1 MDKGE
6 ISRKILS
13 DITIYSKY
21 ARYLPEKQ
29 RRETWEEIVLRTIQT
44 HTNKY
49 KHLESEIYDNF
60 RYVIDKKTLPSM
72 RFLQFGGLPIE
83 INPSRGYNCS
93 YAPIDH
99 LDTFAEAMFL
109 LLSGCGFSFSVQ
121 QHHIEKLP
129 ELRGTSKRNRKYLI
143 NDSIIGWA
151 DAIKQ
156 LIYAYFYGKSNPDFD
171 YRDIRP
177 KGTAL
182 ITSGGK
188 APGPQPLKDCI
199 HNIRK
204 ILDNALIERGPG
216 TKLKPIEAHD
226 ICCWIADAVL
236 SGGIRRAACLS
247 GFSYDDEEM
256 LSSKAN
262 SWFDS
267 HPERQ
272 RSNNSVVLLR
282 RKLNKESFDKI
293 FTLIQASKFGEPGF
307 ILSHDKE
314 YLFNPCFTGDTQ
326 IGVAD
331 GRNKVSIRELAEIG
345 DDVPVYSVNPVDG
358 KVSIKMGRNPRK
370 TGVDREVVK
379 IILDDGTHIKVT
391 PEHKMLLRNG
401 EPIEAK
407 DLKFGDSL
415 SRFTKRA
422 VKMSENNN
430 NLYYRINC
438 NTKTSK
444 MDKIMEHRLIA
455 RYHYPKVYGDLYD
468 SVKKNGWLNGGV
480 VIHHKDYNGLNNSPD
495 NLEIMSFKDH
505 CLLHSSTD
513 TAGEKNGRYS
523 GYTNDELKLQAIKLT
538 RKLGRRFSV
547 NEWKCA
553 GFPSNF
559 SDWRRKNF
567 FNSPKEL
574 SIWASKECELFRDC
588 DLRTE
593 KLYLKAISE
602 GYVCKIF
609 NKTVYVKKSC
619 EECGTIFF
627 TTYNTREIS
636 FCSRSCVGNY
646 RLKTDKHIL
655 KASQAKISMLKEK
668 RDKQVDVYN
677 TLKLSLGRDP
687 LKKEWEQECSKQ
699 NVPHRIA
706 SRNQNAY
713 KKNECAFFSYKD
725 LKECASEYNHKV
737 VKIEF
742 LKEREDVYNITVDDN
757 HTVAIVTGES
767 GGIFTFQ
774 CGEASLQNN
783 SFCNLTTIVATDI
796 TTQEEF
802 NKRAKAAAFIGTIQA
817 GYTDFHY
824 LRDIWKKNTEKD
836 ALLGVSIT
844 GLANESF
851 LKLDFKEAAEV
862 VKKENERVAK
872 LIGIN
877 KAARTTLAKPEGTT
891 SCVVGSS
898 SGVHSWHS
906 KFYIRRVRLNKDEPI
921 YKYLI
926 KAIPNLIEDDVFK
939 PHTQAVLSIPM
950 KAPDDAITR
959 EESAKSLLERCV
971 KLNSEWI
978 QPGHR
983 KGANTHNVSATINVR
998 DGEWDEVKNIV
1009 WNNIDN
1015 INGMTFYA
1023 YDGGDYPQR
1032 PFEECTESTYNE
1044 MLKLAKNIDLTKIKE
1059 EEDLTDLAGE
1069 SSCSGG
1075 QCTITHM

>member
-21 ARYLPEKQ
+21 ARYLLEKQ

-93 YAPIDH
+93 YAPVDH

-121 QHHIEKLP
+121 QHHIDKLP
-129 ELRGTSKRNRKYLI
+129 ELKGTSQRKRKYLI

-188 APGPQPLKDCI
+188 APGPQPLKDCT

-247 GFSYDDEEM
+247 GFSYNDEEM
-256 LSSKAN
+256 LASKTNA
-262 SWFDS
+262 WFDT

-314 YLFNPCFTGDTQ
+314 YLFNPC
-326 IGVAD
+326 
-331 GRNKVSIRELAEIG
+331 
-345 DDVPVYSVNPVDG
+345 
-358 KVSIKMGRNPRK
+358 
-370 TGVDREVVK
+370 
-379 IILDDGTHIKVT
+379 
-391 PEHKMLLRNG
+391 
-401 EPIEAK
+401 
-407 DLKFGDSL
+407 
-415 SRFTKRA
+415 
-422 VKMSENNN
+422 
-430 NLYYRINC
+430 
-438 NTKTSK
+438 
-444 MDKIMEHRLIA
+444 
-455 RYHYPKVYGDLYD
+455 
-468 SVKKNGWLNGGV
+468 
-480 VIHHKDYNGLNNSPD
+480 
-495 NLEIMSFKDH
+495 
-505 CLLHSSTD
+505 
-513 TAGEKNGRYS
+513 
-523 GYTNDELKLQAIKLT
+523 
-538 RKLGRRFSV
+538 
-547 NEWKCA
+547 
-553 GFPSNF
+553 
-559 SDWRRKNF
+559 
-567 FNSPKEL
+567 
-574 SIWASKECELFRDC
+574 
-588 DLRTE
+588 
-593 KLYLKAISE
+593 
-602 GYVCKIF
+602 
-609 NKTVYVKKSC
+609 
-619 EECGTIFF
+619 
-627 TTYNTREIS
+627 
-636 FCSRSCVGNY
+636 
-646 RLKTDKHIL
+646 
-655 KASQAKISMLKEK
+655 
-668 RDKQVDVYN
+668 
-677 TLKLSLGRDP
+677 
-687 LKKEWEQECSKQ
+687 
-699 NVPHRIA
+699 
-706 SRNQNAY
+706 
-713 KKNECAFFSYKD
+713 
-725 LKECASEYNHKV
+725 
-737 VKIEF
+737 
-742 LKEREDVYNITVDDN
+742 
-757 HTVAIVTGES
+757 
-767 GGIFTFQ
+767 
-774 CGEASLQNN
+774 GEASLQNN
-783 SFCNLTTIVATDI
+783 SFCNLTTIVASDI

-802 NKRAKAAAFIGTIQA
+802 NNRARAAAFIGTIQA

-844 GLANESF
+844 GLANEHF
-851 LKLDFKEAAEV
+851 LKLDFKEAANI
-862 VKKENERVAK
+862 VKEENERVAK

-906 KFYIRRVRLNKDEPI
+906 KFYIRRIRLNKDEPI

-926 KAIPNLIEDDVFK
+926 RAIPNLIEDDVFK

-959 EESAKSLLERCV
+959 EESAKSLLDRCV
-971 KLNSEWI
+971 KLNKEWI

-983 KGANTHNVSATINVR
+983 RGANAHNVSATINVR
-998 DGEWDEVKNIV
+998 DDEWDEVKKIV
-1009 WNNIDN
+1009 WENIDN

-1032 PFEECTESTYNE
+1032 PFEECTENTYNK

-1059 EEDLTDLAGE
+1059 EEDITNLAGE
-1069 SSCSGG
+1069 SACSGG